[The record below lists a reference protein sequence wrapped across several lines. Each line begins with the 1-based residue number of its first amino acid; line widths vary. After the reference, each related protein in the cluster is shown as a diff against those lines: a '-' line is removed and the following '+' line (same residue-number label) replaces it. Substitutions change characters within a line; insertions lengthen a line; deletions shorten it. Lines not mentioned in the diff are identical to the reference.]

1 MANLLNKTIIKNVF
15 LQKILDSNYIPITD
29 TFTLDESTYITNAG
43 VIFIVRDISVNMT
56 IVSPTELSL
65 VLTENQLQ
73 QIGYGRWFFEIRALF
88 PNNHISTLFVGT
100 IKITPFA

>member
-56 IVSPTELSL
+56 VVSPTELSL

-73 QIGYGRWFFEIRALF
+73 QMGYGRWFF
-88 PNNHISTLFVGT
+88 
-100 IKITPFA
+100 

>member
-1 MANLLNKTIIKNVF
+1 MATLLNGLIVKNAF
-15 LQKILDSNYIPITD
+15 LSKVLDSNYSPITD
-29 TFTLDESTYITNAG
+29 TFIVDESTYITNAG

-56 IVSPTELSL
+56 VVSPTELSL
-65 VLTENQLQ
+65 ILTENQLQ

-88 PNNHISTLFVGT
+88 PNNHTSTLFVGT

>member
-1 MANLLNKTIIKNVF
+1 MTNLLKKPIIKNIF
-15 LQKILDSNYIPITD
+15 LQKVLDSNYIPITD
-29 TFTLDESTYITNAG
+29 TFTLDESTYITGAG

-56 IVSPTELSL
+56 VVSSIELSL
-65 VLTENQLQ
+65 TLTEHQLQ

-100 IKITPFA
+100 IKITPFI

>member
-29 TFTLDESTYITNAG
+29 TFTLDESTYRTNAG

-56 IVSPTELSL
+56 VVSPTELSL

-73 QIGYGRWFFEIRALF
+73 QMGYGRWFF
-88 PNNHISTLFVGT
+88 
-100 IKITPFA
+100 